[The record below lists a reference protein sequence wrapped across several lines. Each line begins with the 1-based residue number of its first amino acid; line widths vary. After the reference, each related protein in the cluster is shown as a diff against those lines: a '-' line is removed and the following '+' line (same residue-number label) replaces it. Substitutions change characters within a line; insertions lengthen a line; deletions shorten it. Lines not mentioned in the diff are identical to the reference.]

1 MAKGI
6 IYLMT
11 TAVTGLIKIGKTR
24 SAQYQERMRNLES
37 NGYYNVVG
45 LKRAFAIEVDD
56 YEDKEKLLHEIFSK
70 HQIANSELFALDLD
84 MVKKLLFAFEG
95 KIVFPKETNKE
106 KGFKEIAT
114 INNKNKLFN
123 FYNKGIKNGDK
134 ITFIYDE
141 IITAKVVG
149 EREVEYEGQVYK
161 LSPLVYKLMEQRG
174 KLNKSGTY
182 QGAKYFKFNGKV
194 LTNIKDKIQNK

>member
-11 TAVTGLIKIGKTR
+11 TAVTGLIKIGKTGID
-24 SAQYQERMRNLES
+24 QYQERMRNLES

-45 LKRAFAIEVDD
+45 LKRAFAIEVDN
-56 YEDKEKLLHEIFSK
+56 YEAKEKLLQEIFSK
-70 HQIANSELFALDLD
+70 HQIANSELFALELD
-84 MVKKLLFAFEG
+84 MVKELLFAFEG
-95 KIVFPKETNKE
+95 KIVFPKEINKE
-106 KGFKEIAT
+106 KGFKEIT
-114 INNKNKLFN
+114 SIKNKNKLFN

-134 ITFIYDE
+134 IIFIYDE
-141 IITAKVVG
+141 TIKAKVVG

-174 KLNKSGTY
+174 KLNKSGAY
-182 QGAKYFKFNGKV
+182 QGAKYFKFNEKI
-194 LTNIKDKIQNK
+194 LTDIPNKY

>member
-11 TAVTGLIKIGKTR
+11 TAVTGLIKIGKTGI
-24 SAQYQERMRNLES
+24 AQYQERMRNLES

-56 YEDKEKLLHEIFSK
+56 YEAKEKLLHEIFSK
-70 HQIANSELFALDLD
+70 HQIANSELFALELD
-84 MVKKLLFAFEG
+84 MVKELLFAFEE
-95 KIVFPKETNKE
+95 KIVFPKEINKE
-106 KGFKEIAT
+106 KGFKEIT
-114 INNKNKLFN
+114 SIKNKNKLFN

-134 ITFIYDE
+134 IIFIYDE
-141 IITAKVVG
+141 TITAKVVG

-174 KLNKSGTY
+174 KLNKSGAY
-182 QGAKYFKFNGKV
+182 QGAKYFKFNEKI
-194 LTNIKDKIQNK
+194 LTDIPNKY

>member
-11 TAVTGLIKIGKTR
+11 TVVTGLIKIGSTETK
-24 SAQYQERMRNLES
+24 QYQERMRYLES

-45 LKRAFAIEVDD
+45 LKRAFAIELNN
-56 YEDKEKLLHEIFSK
+56 YKDKEKLLHKIFNRYR
-70 HQIANSELFALDLD
+70 IGGSELFALDLD
-84 MVKKLLFAFEG
+84 MVKELLFAFDG
-95 KIVFPKETNKE
+95 KIIFPKGTNKE

-134 ITFIYDE
+134 ITFVDDE
-141 IITAKVVG
+141 NITAKVVG

-174 KLNKSGTY
+174 KLNKSGAY
-182 QGAKYFKFNGKV
+182 QGAKYFKFNEKI
-194 LTNIKDKIQNK
+194 LTDIPNKY